1 MNLIMANALQ
11 REISI
16 VNKLGLHLRAAA
28 QFVQLS
34 GRFSCDVWVSK
45 DGRRVNGKSIMGVMT
60 LVAVKGCVLT
70 VEAEG
75 DRAAECLDALAKL
88 ASDKFG
94 EKE

>member
-1 MNLIMANALQ
+1 MSNAIQKDLP
-11 REISI
+11 I

-28 QFVQLS
+28 QFVQTA
-34 GRFSCDVWVSK
+34 GRFPCEVWVSK

-60 LVAVKGCVLT
+60 LVAVKGSTLA

-75 DRAAECLDALAKL
+75 ERAGECLEALEKL
-88 ASDKFG
+88 AADRFG

>member
-1 MNLIMANALQ
+1 MSNAVQ
-11 REISI
+11 KDIPI

-28 QFVQLS
+28 QFVQTA
-34 GRFSCDVWVSK
+34 GRYPCEVWVSK

-60 LVAVKGCVLT
+60 LVAVKGSTLA

-75 DRAAECLDALAKL
+75 AKAEECLDALAKL
-88 ASDKFG
+88 AADKFG

>member
-1 MNLIMANALQ
+1 MANAVQ
-11 REISI
+11 REIPI

-28 QFVQLS
+28 QFVQTAGLYP
-34 GRFSCDVWVSK
+34 CEVWVSK

-60 LVAVKGCVLT
+60 LVAVKGSTLG

-75 DRAAECLDALAKL
+75 DRAAECLEALAKL
-88 ASDKFG
+88 AADRFG